1 VAFALPEDVR
11 ELLDAPNCVPLST
24 LRAGGSPRNWV
35 VWAGRT
41 LGFVRRPGP
50 R

>member
-1 VAFALPEDVR
+1 VAIPFSEDVR
-11 ELLDAPNCVPLST
+11 ELLDAPNYVPLST
-24 LRAGGSPRNWV
+24 LRAGGSGRNWV
-35 VWAGRT
+35 AWTGRT